1 MTTRLS
7 DLLIAPIREKLWHEM
22 RQDLAKFYPD
32 GRFLQQE
39 WFDLEH
45 LIPQQALKHDPD
57 AVRINPETS
66 KNIRA
71 GNLLLCKKPLT
82 LNGRK
87 VYNNGCNSW
96 KGRFYDKPISELYS
110 SALQSTHVSD
120 THIIAALSLAYLA
133 MVAKFGYVAAL
144 MRSGLLMREQFSSPR
159 KFHRDLPHRSQ
170 MVMGGKV
177 ETTGEEQLSLLTA
190 K

>member
-1 MTTRLS
+1 MSIRLS

-22 RQDLAKFYPD
+22 RQDLAKFYPETTQNKLLMCCTC

-110 SALQSTHVSD
+110 SALQSTHITD

-133 MVAKFGYVAAL
+133 MVAKFGY
-144 MRSGLLMREQFSSPR
+144 GP
-159 KFHRDLPHRSQ
+159 D
-170 MVMGGKV
+170 
-177 ETTGEEQLSLLTA
+177 A
-190 K
+190 KRVVDARAIL